1 MRLCDVGYGMV
12 RLNMLLSI
20 VIDIC
25 MLMLVR
31 KLISIVCDRK
41 LVRKLSLKMCV
52 SSSIVVVSN
61 VIMLVSVV

>member
-41 LVRKLSLKMCV
+41 LVRKLSLKICV